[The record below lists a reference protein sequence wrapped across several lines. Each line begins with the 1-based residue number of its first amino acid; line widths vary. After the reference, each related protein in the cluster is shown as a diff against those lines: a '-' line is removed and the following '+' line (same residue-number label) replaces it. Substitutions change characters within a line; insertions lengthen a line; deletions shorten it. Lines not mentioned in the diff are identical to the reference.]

1 MSFGVSCGAF
11 RGSFP
16 PQPTLHV
23 ENEPGRRI
31 IAPKRKKD
39 EFRTGFLRFPLAVLT
54 RVWYHDGHAAFA
66 AL

>member
-23 ENEPGRRI
+23 ENEPRRRI
-31 IAPKRKKD
+31 IASKRKKD
-39 EFRTGFLRFPLAVLT
+39 EFRTEFLRFPLAVLT

>member
-16 PQPTLHV
+16 PWLTLHV
-23 ENEPGRRI
+23 ENEPSRRI
-31 IAPKRKKD
+31 IASKRKKVQ
-39 EFRTGFLRFPLAVLT
+39 FRTGFLRFPLAVLT

>member
-1 MSFGVSCGAF
+1 M
-11 RGSFP
+11 
-16 PQPTLHV
+16 